1 VSESRCGTLRSTS
14 PSRLIEIDVARVMA
28 TMFMVQG
35 HTLDVLLAPA
45 YRGGWFYN
53 TWLFLRG
60 LTAPT
65 FLLLAG
71 FSFMVSAMKHW
82 DSYLD
87 WTPAFF
93 RRIRKFAIFMLLGYA
108 MHLPVRSFRDLAS
121 LDAAGWRGWFQVDVL
136 QCIGLTLLLL
146 QFLVLFC
153 RKPERCAQISLAA
166 CAGVVFLSP
175 LTARVEWANYL
186 GLPFASYLNFR
197 TGSLFPLF
205 PWSGYILLGSAVGY
219 ASVRWREQS
228 HRLLRRT
235 LPAAGLG
242 LIIAGSLLTPFFSG
256 ADFWTSSPGLFLL
269 RAGGVFLLVAATAY
283 VTSLVKIPVHPTQ
296 SLAQE
301 SLSIYFAHICI
312 LYGSVWNTGLRQTVG
327 ATLTAF
333 PTALSALSLMCL
345 MTAFGLSWHWFKK
358 TEPRFSQLARTAAV
372 FFAIAYCI
380 T

>member
-1 VSESRCGTLRSTS
+1 MSEPQRETVPATR
-14 PSRLIEIDVARVMA
+14 PSRMIEIDVARVLA

-45 YRGGWFYN
+45 CRSGWFYN
-53 TWLFLRG
+53 SWLFLRG

-82 DSYLD
+82 DLYQD
-87 WTPAFF
+87 WTPSFF
-93 RRIRKFAIFMLLGYA
+93 RRIRKFAILVLLGYA

-121 LDAAGWRGWFQVDVL
+121 LDAAGWRGWFQADVL
-136 QCIGLTLLLL
+136 QCIGLTLLAL

-166 CAGVVFLSP
+166 CGGVLLLSP
-175 LTARVEWANYL
+175 LTAHVEWANYIA
-186 GLPFASYLNFR
+186 LPFASYLNFR
-197 TGSLFPLF
+197 TGSFFPLF
-205 PWSGYILLGSAVGY
+205 PWSGYILLGVAMGY
-219 ASVRWREQS
+219 ASVRWRQHS
-228 HRLLRRT
+228 PRLLRRI
-235 LPAAGLG
+235 LPGAGLA
-242 LIIAGSLLTPFFSG
+242 LAIAGSLLIPFSAG
-256 ADFWTSSPGLFLL
+256 ADFWTSSPSLFLM
-269 RAGGVFLLVAATAY
+269 RAGGVFLLLAMVAY
-283 VTSLVKIPVHPTQ
+283 FTSRVSVPASATQ

-327 ATLTAF
+327 STLTAL
-333 PTALSALSLMCL
+333 PTALTALCLVCL
-345 MTAFGLSWHWFKK
+345 MMAFGLGWHWMKR
-358 TEPRFSQLARTAAV
+358 TEPRFSQLARSAAV
-372 FFAIAYCI
+372 VLAIAYCV